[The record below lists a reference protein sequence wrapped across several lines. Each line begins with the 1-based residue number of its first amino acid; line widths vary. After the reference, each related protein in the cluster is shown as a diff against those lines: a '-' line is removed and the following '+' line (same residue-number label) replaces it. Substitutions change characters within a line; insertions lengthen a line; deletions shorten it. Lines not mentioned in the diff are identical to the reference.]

1 MIKFKCIY
9 CGQKILTPETSA
21 GKTGLCPNCGHD
33 VRVPWPPKKEPAVS
47 KDISELEK
55 IGKAK
60 ADFLQAMNPPEDTAD
75 LIKEKAGWLIPVYD
89 ELSLFLTAI
98 TILLLYAV
106 NTAMRVQIHGWLAS
120 NKYVCV
126 YVIVAI
132 FLSGLVLSIYNVF
145 TTREKTDWEKWMMLI
160 FAVTANAVSG
170 IVAGVFVLKNSIVRD
185 WLLVFPIWNIINSV
199 LLVVMLRFKIL
210 DKDSISDR
218 DASAAEVA
226 IGLIAVILI
235 FIFCNFVFTL
245 HWAITFSIC
254 TIYATS
260 FDKALQSVFPRISA
274 GSQPTDETAP

>member
-1 MIKFKCIY
+1 
-9 CGQKILTPETSA
+9 
-21 GKTGLCPNCGHD
+21 
-33 VRVPWPPKKEPAVS
+33 VPWPPKKEPAVS

-106 NTAMRVQIHGWLAS
+106 NAAMRVQIHGWLAS

-170 IVAGVFVLKNSIVRD
+170 VVAGVFVLKNSVARD

-210 DKDSISDR
+210 DQDSISDR
-218 DASAAEVA
+218 DASSAEVV

-235 FIFCNFVFTL
+235 FIFCNFVFKL

-274 GSQPTDETAP
+274 GQTTDETAP